1 MKEFD
6 LEGLSREMPYK
17 MPEHFL
23 DDMTERVMSKISREQ
38 QEQRRRHKERRIYVL
53 FASAASAAA
62 VALLLIHPF
71 KIGGPTIPDYE
82 SISQCASIDEV
93 FQSMSTDELG
103 VYSMM
108 SNYYGN

>member
-6 LEGLSREMPYK
+6 LEGLSREMPYT

-23 DDMTERVMSKISREQ
+23 DDMTERVVAQIGRE
-38 QEQRRRHKERRIYVL
+38 RKHRSERRIVAL
-53 FASAASAAA
+53 FASAASVAA
-62 VALLLIHPF
+62 VALLFLHPF
-71 KIGGPTIPDYE
+71 GNSSLNIPDYE
-82 SISQCASIDEV
+82 SISQCASVDEV
-93 FQSMSTDELG
+93 LQNMTADELG

>member
-6 LEGLSREMPYK
+6 LEGLSREMPYI

-23 DDMTERVMSKISREQ
+23 DDMTERVVSQIAGQ
-38 QEQRRRHKERRIYVL
+38 QRKQHKERRIVAL
-53 FASAASAAA
+53 FASAASVAA
-62 VALLLIHPF
+62 VALLFLHPF
-71 KIGGPTIPDYE
+71 GGGFDIPDYE

-93 FQSMSTDELG
+93 FQNMTADELD
-103 VYSMM
+103 VYSLM

>member
-6 LEGLSREMPYK
+6 LESFSREMPYR

-23 DDMTERVMSKISREQ
+23 DDMTERVVSQIGK
-38 QEQRRRHKERRIYVL
+38 QRKQHRERRIVAL
-53 FASAASAAA
+53 FASAASVAA
-62 VALLLIHPF
+62 VALLFLHPF
-71 KIGGPTIPDYE
+71 GGGLDIPDYE
-82 SISQCASIDEV
+82 SISQCTSV
-93 FQSMSTDELG
+93 DELFQNMSADDLN

>member
-23 DDMTERVMSKISREQ
+23 DDMTERVVAQIGKQ
-38 QEQRRRHKERRIYVL
+38 QHKQHRERRIIAL
-53 FASAASAAA
+53 FASAASVAA
-62 VALLLIHPF
+62 VALLFLHPF
-71 KIGGPTIPDYE
+71 GGGLDIPSYE
-82 SISQCASIDEV
+82 SISQCASVDEV
-93 FQSMSTDELG
+93 LQNMTAEELG

>member
-1 MKEFD
+1 MKDFD

-23 DDMTERVMSKISREQ
+23 DDMTERVVFQIGKQRKQNRERKI
-38 QEQRRRHKERRIYVL
+38 VAL
-53 FASAASAAA
+53 FASAASVAA
-62 VALLLIHPF
+62 VALLFIHPF
-71 KIGGPTIPDYE
+71 GGGLDIPDYE
-82 SISQCASIDEV
+82 NISQCTSIDEL
-93 FQSMSTDELG
+93 FQNMTADELG